1 MDTGVFDSEDL
12 DATEEF
18 LGRAYAKLRLQ
29 TDDEYRTRLRL
40 ERKRAGSVSIDE
52 IEYTYSVGYEVNP
65 LERVCICRMHSG
77 VLEQDFI
84 GEPSDTFTA
93 GDVTLL
99 TPPELPYSGRL
110 SHAHYDLTMF
120 DPALLDRV
128 ASTGPS
134 RRVQPVRLLG
144 HRPVSAA
151 AGRQLGAFIGYLRDH
166 VLTSAEAR
174 TSELVAATAAQHLA
188 SSVLAALPNTATI
201 EPTPVDRRDSNQ
213 PLLRRAIAFID
224 ENAHRDIALS
234 DIAEAIYVTPRA
246 VQYMFRR
253 HLDTTPMQYLRTA
266 RLHRAHSELVAGH
279 VSTTTVSSV
288 ALRWGFAHTGRF
300 AVTYRQTF
308 GCSPH
313 QTLRS

>member
-1 MDTGVFDSEDL
+1 MDTGIFESEDL
-12 DATEEF
+12 GATEEF
-18 LGRAYAKLRLQ
+18 LGRRYAKMRLQ
-29 TDDEYRTRLRL
+29 TDDDDQTLLRH
-40 ERKRAGSVSIDE
+40 ERQRAGTVSIDE
-52 IEYTYSVGYEVNP
+52 LHFTYSVGYAVNP

-77 VLEQDFI
+77 VLEQDII
-84 GEPSDTFTA
+84 GEPSDAFTA

-99 TPPELPYSGRL
+99 APPELPYTGRL

-120 DPALLDRV
+120 DPALLNRV
-128 ASTGPS
+128 ANTGPG
-134 RRVQPVRLLG
+134 RRSQPVRLLG

-151 AGRQLGAFIGYLRDH
+151 AGRQLGALIGYLRDH
-166 VLTSAEAR
+166 VLPSPEAR

-188 SSVLAALPNTATI
+188 ASVLAALPNTATT
-201 EPTPVDRRDSNQ
+201 EPTPVDRRDSNE

-266 RLHRAHSELVAGH
+266 RLHRAHSELLAGDVA
-279 VSTTTVSSV
+279 TTTVSAV